1 MWMLISDF
9 KCDFSLRLPKKI
21 CPLNWSLNA
30 QYTVIKFGFH
40 QNKKVFKKIYTV
52 TQTHTHIQK
61 KRRQIRTWV
70 FLPRNKNNIYRQIT
84 ANSAGKKNESKI
96 ARMLF
101 AIVIDSKDNVIVY
114 MYDNVDIVLRGIIIV
129 P

>member
-1 MWMLISDF
+1 M
-9 KCDFSLRLPKKI
+9 
-21 CPLNWSLNA
+21 
-30 QYTVIKFGFH
+30 
-40 QNKKVFKKIYTV
+40 
-52 TQTHTHIQK
+52 
-61 KRRQIRTWV
+61 